1 MYVCSLDIENVFD
14 WETTHLKKEQVIRA
28 WPWVVVQGE
37 VVGEAV
43 LEEGGGGDLE
53 GGPEQGEGGR
63 GRGQSVPLDLGTGA
77 LHHPRPDRF
86 PGLTLFLENSCEATT
101 IIKLLVCFLS
111 SCTRC

>member
-1 MYVCSLDIENVFD
+1 M
-14 WETTHLKKEQVIRA
+14 
-28 WPWVVVQGE
+28 
-37 VVGEAV
+37 GEAV

-63 GRGQSVPLDLGTGA
+63 GRGQSVPLDLSTGA

-111 SCTRC
+111 SCTRCSIPLVAEKVSVVVGFRFTRDQLQETDD